1 MFQQPGTL
9 HTSVRL
15 ILRGHQGKGL
25 EKVLRKWRP
34 VIKNLPSVWMNFRA
48 VAVKSSRQQREAS
61 KLVQETMLDTCR
73 HLVVN
78 CDVLPVKERKKK
90 NPFFASIAII
100 FQKLPVF
107 VSGFHSSHILTGWKD
122 SGWELF
128 VTQP

>member
-1 MFQQPGTL
+1 
-9 HTSVRL
+9 
-15 ILRGHQGKGL
+15 
-25 EKVLRKWRP
+25 
-34 VIKNLPSVWMNFRA
+34 
-48 VAVKSSRQQREAS
+48 
-61 KLVQETMLDTCR
+61 MLDTCR

-90 NPFFASIAII
+90 KTLFFASIAII

-128 VTQP
+128 VMQP